1 MFEPNDLKKGVIF
14 KYKNNPAAVVDFSH
28 THKGRGSATVTIK
41 IRDLITQSV
50 QTLTL
55 KAGDKFEEAD
65 LARKT
70 ADFLYKTDTTAYF
83 METEQ
88 FEQLEL
94 PIKII
99 EEKLKFVKEGLEVTV
114 INFEQKPI
122 DIEIPPK
129 VVLTVAE
136 TEPAVKGDTASG
148 TAYKRAR
155 LETGLE
161 ILVPLFVKN
170 NDLLR
175 INTETGEYVERANS

>member
-14 KYKNNPAAVVDFSH
+14 KYKNNPAIVVDFSH
-28 THKGRGSATVTIK
+28 THKGRGSATVTVK
-41 IRDLITQSV
+41 IRDLITGAV

-55 KAGDKFEEAD
+55 KAGDKFGQAD

-70 ADFLYKTDTTAYF
+70 ADFLYKKGEMAYF

-94 PIKII
+94 PITLIG
-99 EEKLKFVKEGLEVTV
+99 EKLKFVKEGQQV
-114 INFEQKPI
+114 IVIEFEQKPI
-122 DIEIPPK
+122 DIELPPK
-129 VVLTVAE
+129 VLLAVLE
-136 TEPAVKGDTASG
+136 TEPGVKGDTASG

-170 NDLLR
+170 GDRLR
-175 INTETGEYVERANS
+175 INTETGEYVERASS